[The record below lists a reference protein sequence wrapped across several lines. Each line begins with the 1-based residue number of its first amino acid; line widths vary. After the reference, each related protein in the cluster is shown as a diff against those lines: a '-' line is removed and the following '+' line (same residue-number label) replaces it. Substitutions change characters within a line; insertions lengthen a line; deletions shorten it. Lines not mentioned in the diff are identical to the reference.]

1 MKRMMSRLLVLALAL
16 AMVCSSAAIASAEEK
31 DYAGKTFRIAWW
43 GGDARHTMTTEMIAA
58 FEKNYK
64 NLKIEVE
71 YCGFGDYW
79 TKLSTQAAGHDMP
92 DVIQMDYSQIVNFV
106 KSGLLMELNPLV
118 DSGAIDLTHV
128 DASMISGGM
137 LNDKLYGLAT
147 GVNCP
152 AMLYNEAI
160 VAQAGVEVPV
170 SMTYTEFALLCKTIL
185 EKTGSQAQFTDDVEA
200 REMYFRSLGQT
211 LYAADG
217 KSVGFTK
224 EALVNYWTYILTGI
238 EKGYFMSAQDME
250 MKGTGDTPADLQNGL
265 FWNAMTTSNQTVSFQ
280 GTKTPEELALGVCM
294 RPYADN
300 AAEANPTYVK
310 AAMLWSINADTEN
323 AELAADFISFFVNN
337 TVVYDICS
345 TDRGV
350 PISSEIRSYLL
361 PKTSYIDAKVF
372 NFLDYVGTHSTPIDP
387 PYPVG
392 ATEINAIYS
401 EAAEL
406 ISLQAVTKEE
416 LPALAEE
423 YIAKMNAVLAGN

>member
-1 MKRMMSRLLVLALAL
+1 
-16 AMVCSSAAIASAEEK
+16 
-31 DYAGKTFRIAWW
+31 
-43 GGDARHTMTTEMIAA
+43 
-58 FEKNYK
+58 
-64 NLKIEVE
+64 
-71 YCGFGDYW
+71 
-79 TKLSTQAAGHDMP
+79 
-92 DVIQMDYSQIVNFV
+92 
-106 KSGLLMELNPLV
+106 
-118 DSGAIDLTHV
+118 
-128 DASMISGGM
+128 
-137 LNDKLYGLAT
+137 
-147 GVNCP
+147 
-152 AMLYNEAI
+152 
-160 VAQAGVEVPV
+160 
-170 SMTYTEFALLCKTIL
+170 
-185 EKTGSQAQFTDDVEA
+185 
-200 REMYFRSLGQT
+200 
-211 LYAADG
+211 
-217 KSVGFTK
+217 
-224 EALVNYWTYILTGI
+224 
-238 EKGYFMSAQDME
+238 
-250 MKGTGDTPADLQNGL
+250 
-265 FWNAMTTSNQTVSFQ
+265 MTTSNQTVYFQ

-294 RPYADN
+294 RPYANN

-372 NFLDYVGTHSTPIDP
+372 NFLDYVAAHSTPIDP